1 MGMKNQ
7 NEAAVLRWQFK
18 KDNKLNYAMSLVGK
32 LLGTVMTISMSL
44 ILTYTVESLEYQS
57 TSKFLMALLM
67 VAVCLA
73 ANLSNGFVRKK
84 YQNAYLRRA
93 LTQFKNH
100 VFSKVLKQPFSTYA
114 SGDTAKFI
122 SAFSNDLNSI
132 EQHYL
137 IGELSLFV
145 RIVDYAV
152 TAIVM
157 LYLHLELGIIT
168 IIASLIAIII
178 SFRFGGKVVQSETAA
193 AEKASDFVAQ
203 TKDLLSGFTV
213 IKSFRAESEIMEVFS
228 KKNVDLESAKQNRR
242 SANDTVSIVSN
253 IAATLV
259 TVVFLG
265 TGFVFAFN
273 GYISVGKIIG
283 FFEMSGNM
291 IAPIHYI
298 GSLITNRRAANALIE
313 RIGNDLEG
321 AKEDYS
327 DKVRLD
333 SAPDR
338 IKLTGLSFSYVD
350 GTNVLNSISHTFHA
364 GKSYALVGASGS
376 GKSTLLK
383 VLMGFAPGYAGQVH
397 YGDTELKRID
407 ADQLLDY
414 ISIIQQDVFCFNST
428 IAENISMFRQF
439 LQEEMDT
446 AIQNAGLAALCRQKG
461 KDYLCGEGGCN
472 LSGGERQR
480 ISIARCFLR
489 KSPIVLVDE
498 PEAALDNE
506 TANAVLQT
514 ILGMERTM
522 RIVVTHRLDAPIMRQ
537 YDEILVLHNGQIEE
551 SGSFDELIEQ
561 KGYFYSLYRI
571 SQ

>member
-1 MGMKNQ
+1 MKKQ
-7 NEAAVLRWQFK
+7 DETSILRQQFK

-44 ILTYTVESLEYQS
+44 ILTYTVESLEYKS
-57 TSKFLMALLM
+57 TSKFLLALLM
-67 VAVCLA
+67 VAICLT
-73 ANLSNGFVRKK
+73 ANLTNGLVRKK
-84 YQNAYLRRA
+84 YQNTYLRKA
-93 LTQFKNH
+93 LTQFKNY
-100 VFSKVLKQPFSTYA
+100 VFSRVLKQPYSTYA

-145 RIVDYAV
+145 RIVDYVV
-152 TAIVM
+152 TAVVM

-168 IIASLIAIII
+168 IVASLIAIIV
-178 SFRFGGKVVQSETAA
+178 SFRFGGKVVQTETVA

-213 IKSFRAESEIMEVFS
+213 IKSFRAENEIMEVFS
-228 KKNVDLESAKQNRR
+228 RKNVDLESAKQHRR
-242 SANDTVSIVSN
+242 SADDTVSIVSN

-273 GYISVGKIIG
+273 GYISVGKLIG
-283 FFEMSGNM
+283 FFEMSGNL

-298 GSLITNRRAANALIE
+298 GSLIANRRAANALIE
-313 RIGNDLEG
+313 RIGNDLDS
-321 AKEDYS
+321 AKEDKT
-327 DKVRLD
+327 DKVSLESVPD
-333 SAPDR
+333 S
-338 IKLTGLSFSYVD
+338 ISLSNLSFSYVN
-350 GTNVLNSISHTFHA
+350 GVNVLDSINHTFHA

-383 VLMGFAPGYAGQVH
+383 VLMGFAAGYTGKVY
-397 YGDTELKRID
+397 YGNTELKSID
-407 ADQLLDY
+407 ADKLLDY

-428 IAENISMFRQF
+428 IEENISMFRQF
-439 LQEEMDT
+439 PQEEMDI
-446 AIQNAGLAALCRQKG
+446 AIQSAGLAVLCEHKG
-461 KDYLCGEGGCN
+461 TDYLCGEGGCN

-489 KSPIVLVDE
+489 KSPIIMVDE
-498 PEAALDNE
+498 AEAALDNE

-514 ILGMERTM
+514 ILNTDQTM
-522 RIVVTHRLDAPIMRQ
+522 RVVVTHRLDAPIMRQ

-551 SGSFDELIEQ
+551 CGTFDELIEQ

>member
-1 MGMKNQ
+1 MKKQ
-7 NEAAVLRWQFK
+7 NEATILRQQFK

-44 ILTYTVESLEYQS
+44 ILTYTVESLEYKS

-67 VAVCLA
+67 VAICLA
-73 ANLSNGFVRKK
+73 ANLANGLVRKK
-84 YQNAYLRRA
+84 YQNTYLRKA
-93 LTQFKNH
+93 LTQFKNY

-145 RIVDYAV
+145 RIVDYVV
-152 TAIVM
+152 TAVVM

-178 SFRFGGKVVQSETAA
+178 SFRFGGKVVQSETVA

-213 IKSFRAESEIMEVFS
+213 IKSFRAENEIMEVFS
-228 KKNVDLESAKQNRR
+228 RKNVDLESAKQHRR

-265 TGFVFAFN
+265 TGFVFAFS

-298 GSLITNRRAANALIE
+298 GSLIANRRAANALIE
-313 RIGNDLEG
+313 RIGNDLDASKEG
-321 AKEDYS
+321 ET
-327 DKVRLD
+327 DKVSLESVPD
-333 SAPDR
+333 SINISD
-338 IKLTGLSFSYVD
+338 LSFSYAN
-350 GTNVLNSISHTFHA
+350 GANVLDSINHTFHA

-383 VLMGFAPGYAGQVH
+383 VLMGFATGYNGKVY
-397 YGDTELKRID
+397 YGDTELKSID
-407 ADQLLDY
+407 AEKLLDY

-428 IAENISMFRQF
+428 IEENISMFRQF
-439 LQEEMDT
+439 PQDEMDT
-446 AIQNAGLAALCRQKG
+446 AIQNAGLEALCEHKG
-461 KDYLCGEGGCN
+461 RDYLCGEGGCN

-480 ISIARCFLR
+480 ISIARCFIR
-489 KSPIVLVDE
+489 KSPIILVDE
-498 PEAALDNE
+498 AEAALDNE

-514 ILGMERTM
+514 ILDMKQTM

-551 SGSFDELIEQ
+551 CGTFDELIEQ

>member
-1 MGMKNQ
+1 MKKR
-7 NEAAVLRWQFK
+7 NEATILRQQFK

-32 LLGTVMTISMSL
+32 LLGTVMTISMGL
-44 ILTYTVESLEYQS
+44 ILTYTVESLEYKS
-57 TSKFLMALLM
+57 TSKFLMALVM
-67 VAVCLA
+67 VAICLT
-73 ANLSNGFVRKK
+73 ANLSNGLVRKK
-84 YQNAYLRRA
+84 YQNTYLRKA
-93 LTQFKNH
+93 LTQFKNY

-145 RIVDYAV
+145 RIVDYVV
-152 TAIVM
+152 TAGVM

-168 IIASLIAIII
+168 IIASLIAIFI
-178 SFRFGGKVVQSETAA
+178 SFRFGGKVVQSETVA

-213 IKSFRAESEIMEVFS
+213 IKSFRAENEIMEVFS
-228 KKNVDLESAKQNRR
+228 RKNVDLESAKQHRR

-265 TGFVFAFN
+265 TGFVFAFS

-298 GSLITNRRAANALIE
+298 GSLIANRRAANALIE
-313 RIGNDLEG
+313 RIGNDLDG
-321 AKEDYS
+321 TKEDET
-327 DKVRLD
+327 DKVSLESVPD
-333 SAPDR
+333 SINISD
-338 IKLTGLSFSYVD
+338 LSFSYANGV
-350 GTNVLNSISHTFHA
+350 NVLDSVNHTFHA

-383 VLMGFAPGYAGQVH
+383 VLMGFATGYTGKVY
-397 YGDTELKRID
+397 YGDTELKSID
-407 ADQLLDY
+407 AEKLLDY

-428 IAENISMFRQF
+428 IEENISMFRQF
-439 LQEEMDT
+439 PQEEMDT
-446 AIQNAGLAALCRQKG
+446 AIQNAGLAVLCEHKG
-461 KDYLCGEGGCN
+461 RDYLCGEGGCN

-489 KSPIVLVDE
+489 KSPIILVDE
-498 PEAALDNE
+498 AEAALDNE

-514 ILGMERTM
+514 ILDMEQTM

-551 SGSFDELIEQ
+551 CGTFDELIEQ

>member
-1 MGMKNQ
+1 MKKQ
-7 NEAAVLRWQFK
+7 DETSILRQQFK

-44 ILTYTVESLEYQS
+44 ILTYTVESLEYKS
-57 TSKFLMALLM
+57 TSKFLLALLM
-67 VAVCLA
+67 VAICLT
-73 ANLSNGFVRKK
+73 ANLTNGLVRKK
-84 YQNAYLRRA
+84 YQNTYLRKA
-93 LTQFKNH
+93 LTQFKNY
-100 VFSKVLKQPFSTYA
+100 VFSRVLKQPYSTYA

-145 RIVDYAV
+145 RIVDYVV
-152 TAIVM
+152 TAVVM

-168 IIASLIAIII
+168 IVASLIAIIV
-178 SFRFGGKVVQSETAA
+178 SFRFGGKVVQTETVA

-213 IKSFRAESEIMEVFS
+213 IKSFRAENEIMEVFS
-228 KKNVDLESAKQNRR
+228 RKNVDLESAKQHRR
-242 SANDTVSIVSN
+242 SADDTVSIVSN

-273 GYISVGKIIG
+273 GYISVGKLIG
-283 FFEMSGNM
+283 FFEMSGNL

-298 GSLITNRRAANALIE
+298 GSLIANRRAANALIE
-313 RIGNDLEG
+313 RIGNDLDS
-321 AKEDYS
+321 AKEDKT
-327 DKVRLD
+327 DKVSLESVPD
-333 SAPDR
+333 S
-338 IKLTGLSFSYVD
+338 ISLSNLSFSYVN
-350 GTNVLNSISHTFHA
+350 GVNVLDSINHTFHA

-383 VLMGFAPGYAGQVH
+383 VLMGFAAGYTGKVY
-397 YGDTELKRID
+397 YGNTELKSID
-407 ADQLLDY
+407 ADKLLDY

-428 IAENISMFRQF
+428 IEENISMFRQF
-439 LQEEMDT
+439 PQEEMDI
-446 AIQNAGLAALCRQKG
+446 AIQSAGLAVLCEHKG
-461 KDYLCGEGGCN
+461 TDYLCGEGGYN

-489 KSPIVLVDE
+489 KSPIIMVDE
-498 PEAALDNE
+498 AEAALDNE

-514 ILGMERTM
+514 ILNTDQTM
-522 RIVVTHRLDAPIMRQ
+522 RVVVTHRLDAPIMRQ

-551 SGSFDELIEQ
+551 CGTFDELIEQ

>member
-1 MGMKNQ
+1 MKKQ
-7 NEAAVLRWQFK
+7 NEASVLREQFK
-18 KDNKLNYAMSLVGK
+18 KDNQLNYAMSLVGK

-44 ILTYTVESLEYQS
+44 IFTYTVESLEYKS
-57 TSKFLMALLM
+57 TDKFLMALLM
-67 VAVCLA
+67 AGVCTG
-73 ANLSNGFVRKK
+73 ANLSNGLVRRKF
-84 YQNAYLRRA
+84 QNTYLRRA
-93 LTQFKNH
+93 LTQFKNY
-100 VFSKVLKQPFSTYA
+100 VFSRVLKQPFSTYA

-152 TAIVM
+152 TGVVM
-157 LYLHLELGIIT
+157 LYLHFELGLIT
-168 IIASLIAIII
+168 ITASLIAILI
-178 SFRFGGKVVQSETAA
+178 SFRFGGKVVRSETAA

-203 TKDLLSGFTV
+203 TKDLLSGFPV
-213 IKSFRAESEIMEVFS
+213 IKSFRAEKEIMAVFS
-228 KKNVDLESAKQNRR
+228 RKNVDLESAKQSRR

-253 IAATLV
+253 LAATLV
-259 TVVFLG
+259 TVVFLVAG
-265 TGFVFAFN
+265 FAFAFM
-273 GYISVGKIIG
+273 GYISVGKVIG

-291 IAPIHYI
+291 VAPIHHI
-298 GSLITNRRAANALIE
+298 GSLIANRRAANALIE
-313 RIGNDLEG
+313 RIGNDLDG
-321 AKEDYS
+321 AKVDVS
-327 DKVRLD
+327 DKVCLD
-333 SAPDR
+333 STPDSITLR
-338 IKLTGLSFSYVD
+338 DLSFSY
-350 GTNVLNSISHTFHA
+350 GSGRYVLDSINHTFHA
-364 GKSYALVGASGS
+364 RKSYALVGASGS

-383 VLMGFAPGYAGQVH
+383 VLMGFAPGYTGQVC
-397 YGDTELKRID
+397 YSDAELKTID
-407 ADQLLDY
+407 ADQLLDH

-428 IAENISMFRQF
+428 IEENISMFRQF
-439 LQEEMDT
+439 PREEMDA
-446 AIQNAGLAALCRQKG
+446 AIKNAGLAALCGQKG

-489 KSPIVLVDE
+489 KSPIILVDE
-498 PEAALDNE
+498 AEAALDNE

-514 ILGMERTM
+514 ILNMKQTM

-537 YDEILVLHNGQIEE
+537 YNEILVLHNGKIEE
-551 SGSFDELIEQ
+551 SGTFDELLEQ

>member
-1 MGMKNQ
+1 MKKQ
-7 NEAAVLRWQFK
+7 DEASILRGQFK

-44 ILTYTVESLEYQS
+44 ILTYTVESLEYKS
-57 TSKFLMALLM
+57 TSKFLLALLM
-67 VAVCLA
+67 VAICLT
-73 ANLSNGFVRKK
+73 ANLTNGLVRKK
-84 YQNAYLRRA
+84 YQNTYLRKA
-93 LTQFKNH
+93 LTQFKNY
-100 VFSKVLKQPFSTYA
+100 VFSKVLKQPYSTYA

-145 RIVDYAV
+145 RIVDYVV

-168 IIASLIAIII
+168 IIASLIAIFI
-178 SFRFGGKVVQSETAA
+178 SFRFGGKVVQTETVA

-213 IKSFRAESEIMEVFS
+213 IKSFRAENEIMEVFS
-228 KKNVDLESAKQNRR
+228 RKNVDLESAKQHRR

-265 TGFVFAFN
+265 TGFIFAFS

-283 FFEMSGNM
+283 FFEMSGNL

-298 GSLITNRRAANALIE
+298 GSLIANRRAANALIE
-313 RIGNDLEG
+313 RIGNDLDG
-321 AKEDYS
+321 AKEDKTE
-327 DKVRLD
+327 KVSLESVPD
-333 SAPDR
+333 S
-338 IKLTGLSFSYVD
+338 ISLSNLSFSYVN
-350 GTNVLNSISHTFHA
+350 GVNVLDSINHTFHA

-383 VLMGFAPGYAGQVH
+383 VLMGFAAGYTGEVY
-397 YGDTELKRID
+397 YGDTELKSID
-407 ADQLLDY
+407 ADKLLDY

-428 IAENISMFRQF
+428 IEENISMFRQF
-439 LQEEMDT
+439 PQEEMDT
-446 AIQNAGLAALCRQKG
+446 AIQNAGLAALCELKG

-472 LSGGERQR
+472 LSGGKRQR

-489 KSPIVLVDE
+489 KSPIILVDE
-498 PEAALDNE
+498 AEAALDNE

-514 ILGMERTM
+514 ILNMDQTM
-522 RIVVTHRLDAPIMRQ
+522 RVVVTHRLDAPIMRQ

-551 SGSFDELIEQ
+551 CGTFDELIEQ

>member
-1 MGMKNQ
+1 MKKQ
-7 NEAAVLRWQFK
+7 DETSILRQQFK

-44 ILTYTVESLEYQS
+44 ILTYTVESLEYKS
-57 TSKFLMALLM
+57 TSKFLLALLM
-67 VAVCLA
+67 VAICLT
-73 ANLSNGFVRKK
+73 ANLTNGLVRKK
-84 YQNAYLRRA
+84 YQNTYLRKA
-93 LTQFKNH
+93 LTQFKNY
-100 VFSKVLKQPFSTYA
+100 VFSRVLKQPYSTYA

-145 RIVDYAV
+145 RIVDYVV
-152 TAIVM
+152 TAVVM

-168 IIASLIAIII
+168 IVASLIAIIV
-178 SFRFGGKVVQSETAA
+178 SFRFGGKVVQTETVA

-213 IKSFRAESEIMEVFS
+213 IKSFRVENEIMEVFS
-228 KKNVDLESAKQNRR
+228 RKNVDLESAKQHRR
-242 SANDTVSIVSN
+242 SADDTVSIVSN

-273 GYISVGKIIG
+273 GYISVGKLIG
-283 FFEMSGNM
+283 FFEMSGNL

-298 GSLITNRRAANALIE
+298 GSLIANRRAANALIE
-313 RIGNDLEG
+313 RIGNDLDS
-321 AKEDYS
+321 AKEDKT
-327 DKVRLD
+327 DKVSLESVPD
-333 SAPDR
+333 S
-338 IKLTGLSFSYVD
+338 ISLSNLSFSYVN
-350 GTNVLNSISHTFHA
+350 GVNVLDSINHTFHA

-383 VLMGFAPGYAGQVH
+383 VLMGFAAGYTGKVY
-397 YGDTELKRID
+397 YGNTELKSID
-407 ADQLLDY
+407 ADKLLDY

-428 IAENISMFRQF
+428 IEENISMFRQF
-439 LQEEMDT
+439 PQEEMDI
-446 AIQNAGLAALCRQKG
+446 AIQSAGLAVLCEHKG
-461 KDYLCGEGGCN
+461 TDYLCGEGGCN

-489 KSPIVLVDE
+489 KSPIILVDE
-498 PEAALDNE
+498 AEAALDNE

-514 ILGMERTM
+514 ILNMDQTM
-522 RIVVTHRLDAPIMRQ
+522 RVVVTHRLDAPIMRQ

-551 SGSFDELIEQ
+551 CGTFDELIEQ

>member
-1 MGMKNQ
+1 MKKQ
-7 NEAAVLRWQFK
+7 DETSILRQQFK

-32 LLGTVMTISMSL
+32 LLGTVITISMSL
-44 ILTYTVESLEYQS
+44 ILTYTVESLEYKS
-57 TSKFLMALLM
+57 TSKFLLALLM
-67 VAVCLA
+67 VAICLT
-73 ANLSNGFVRKK
+73 ANLTNGLVRKK
-84 YQNAYLRRA
+84 YQNTYLRKA
-93 LTQFKNH
+93 LTQFKNY
-100 VFSKVLKQPFSTYA
+100 VFSRVLKQPYSTYA

-145 RIVDYAV
+145 RIVDYVV
-152 TAIVM
+152 TAVVM

-168 IIASLIAIII
+168 IVASLIAIIV
-178 SFRFGGKVVQSETAA
+178 SFRFGGKVVQTETVA

-213 IKSFRAESEIMEVFS
+213 IKSFRAENEIMEVFS
-228 KKNVDLESAKQNRR
+228 RKNVDLESAKQHRR
-242 SANDTVSIVSN
+242 SADDTVSIVSN

-273 GYISVGKIIG
+273 GYISVGKLIG
-283 FFEMSGNM
+283 FFEMSGNL

-298 GSLITNRRAANALIE
+298 GSLIANRRAANALIE
-313 RIGNDLEG
+313 RIGNDLDS
-321 AKEDYS
+321 AKEDKT
-327 DKVRLD
+327 DKVSLESVPD
-333 SAPDR
+333 S
-338 IKLTGLSFSYVD
+338 ISLSNLSFSYVN
-350 GTNVLNSISHTFHA
+350 GVNVLDSINHTFHA

-383 VLMGFAPGYAGQVH
+383 VLMGFAAGYTGKVY
-397 YGDTELKRID
+397 YGNTELKSIE
-407 ADQLLDY
+407 ADKLLDY

-428 IAENISMFRQF
+428 IEENISMFRQF
-439 LQEEMDT
+439 PQEEMDI
-446 AIQNAGLAALCRQKG
+446 AIQSAGLAVLCEHKG
-461 KDYLCGEGGCN
+461 TDYLCGEGGCN

-489 KSPIVLVDE
+489 KSPIILVDE
-498 PEAALDNE
+498 AEAALDNE

-514 ILGMERTM
+514 ILNMDQTM
-522 RIVVTHRLDAPIMRQ
+522 RVVVTHRLDAPIMRQ

-551 SGSFDELIEQ
+551 CGTFDELIEQ

>member
-1 MGMKNQ
+1 MRQ
-7 NEAAVLRWQFK
+7 RNEASILRQQFK
-18 KDNKLNYAMSLVGK
+18 KDNQVNYAMSLVGK

-44 ILTYTVESLEYQS
+44 ILTFTVESLEYKS

-67 VAVCLA
+67 VAICLA
-73 ANLSNGFVRKK
+73 ANLSNGLVRKK
-84 YQNAYLRRA
+84 YQNTYLRKA
-93 LTQFKNH
+93 LTQFKNY

-114 SGDTAKFI
+114 SGDTARFI

-145 RIVDYAV
+145 RIVDYGI

-168 IIASLIAIII
+168 ILASLIAIIV
-178 SFRFGGKVVQSETAA
+178 SFRFGGKVVQRETVV

-213 IKSFRAESEIMEVFS
+213 IKSFRAENEIMEVFS
-228 KKNVDLESAKQNRR
+228 RKNVDLESAKQYRR
-242 SANDTVSIVSN
+242 SADDTVSIVSN

-265 TGFVFAFN
+265 TGFTFAFN

-298 GSLITNRRAANALIE
+298 GSLIANRRAANALID
-313 RIGNDLEG
+313 RIGNDLEN
-321 AKEDYS
+321 AKEEKS
-327 DKVRLD
+327 DKINMD
-333 SAPDR
+333 AAPNSIILHD
-338 IKLTGLSFSYVD
+338 LSFCY
-350 GTNVLNSISHTFHA
+350 GKGPAVLNSINHTFYA

-383 VLMGFAPGYAGQVH
+383 VLMGFAPGYAGEVC
-397 YGDTELKRID
+397 YGDCELKSIH
-407 ADQLLDY
+407 ADNLLDY
-414 ISIIQQDVFCFNST
+414 ISVIQQDVFCFNNT
-428 IAENISMFRQF
+428 IEENISMFRQF
-439 LQEEMDT
+439 PQAEMDI
-446 AIQNAGLAALCRQKG
+446 AIQNAGLSALCAQKG
-461 KDYLCGEGGCN
+461 RDYLCGEGGCN

-489 KSPIVLVDE
+489 KSPIILVDE
-498 PEAALDNE
+498 AEAALDSE
-506 TANAVLQT
+506 TANAVAQT
-514 ILGMERTM
+514 ILDMKQAM
-522 RIVVTHRLDAPIMRQ
+522 RIVVTHRLDAPIMCQ
-537 YDEILVLHNGQIEE
+537 YDEILVLHNGRIEE
-551 SGSFDELIEQ
+551 CGTFDELLEQ

>member
-1 MGMKNQ
+1 M
-7 NEAAVLRWQFK
+7 
-18 KDNKLNYAMSLVGK
+18 
-32 LLGTVMTISMSL
+32 
-44 ILTYTVESLEYQS
+44 
-57 TSKFLMALLM
+57 
-67 VAVCLA
+67 
-73 ANLSNGFVRKK
+73 
-84 YQNAYLRRA
+84 
-93 LTQFKNH
+93 
-100 VFSKVLKQPFSTYA
+100 LKQPFSAYA

-145 RIVDYAV
+145 RIVDYIV
-152 TAIVM
+152 TAVVM
-157 LYLHLELGIIT
+157 LCLHLELGIIT
-168 IIASLIAIII
+168 IIASLIAIFI
-178 SFRFGGKVVQSETAA
+178 SFRFGGKVVQTETVA

-213 IKSFRAESEIMEVFS
+213 IKSFRAENEIMEVFS
-228 KKNVDLESAKQNRR
+228 RKNVDLESAKQHRR

-265 TGFVFAFN
+265 TGFVFAFS

-283 FFEMSGNM
+283 FFEMSGNI

-298 GSLITNRRAANALIE
+298 GSLIANRRAANALIE
-313 RIGNDLEG
+313 RIGNDLDN
-321 AKEDYS
+321 AKEDKT
-327 DKVRLD
+327 DKVCLESVPD
-333 SAPDR
+333 S
-338 IKLTGLSFSYVD
+338 ISLSNLSFSYVN
-350 GTNVLNSISHTFHA
+350 GVNVLDSINHTFLA

-383 VLMGFAPGYAGQVH
+383 VLMGFATEYSGKVY
-397 YGDTELKRID
+397 YGDTELKSID
-407 ADQLLDY
+407 TDKLLDY

-428 IAENISMFRQF
+428 IEENISMFCQF
-439 LQEEMDT
+439 PQAEMDA
-446 AIQNAGLAALCRQKG
+446 AIQSAGLAVLCEQKAR
-461 KDYLCGEGGCN
+461 DYLCGEGGCN

-489 KSPIVLVDE
+489 KSPIIFVDE
-498 PEAALDNE
+498 AEAALDNE

-514 ILGMERTM
+514 ILNLEQTM

-537 YDEILVLHNGQIEE
+537 YDEILVLHNGRIEE
-551 SGSFDELIEQ
+551 SGTFDELIEQ

>member
-1 MGMKNQ
+1 MKKQ
-7 NEAAVLRWQFK
+7 NEATILRQQFK

-44 ILTYTVESLEYQS
+44 ILTYTVESLEYKS
-57 TSKFLMALLM
+57 TSKFLMALVM
-67 VAVCLA
+67 VAVCLT
-73 ANLSNGFVRKK
+73 ANLSNGLVRKK
-84 YQNAYLRRA
+84 YQNTYLRKA
-93 LTQFKNH
+93 LTQFKNY

-122 SAFSNDLNSI
+122 SAFSNDMNSI

-145 RIVDYAV
+145 RIVDYVV
-152 TAIVM
+152 TAGVM

-168 IIASLIAIII
+168 IIASLIAIFI
-178 SFRFGGKVVQSETAA
+178 SFRFGGKVVQSETVA

-213 IKSFRAESEIMEVFS
+213 IKSFRAENEIMEVFNR
-228 KKNVDLESAKQNRR
+228 KNVDLESAKQHRR

-265 TGFVFAFN
+265 TGFVFAFS

-298 GSLITNRRAANALIE
+298 GSLIANRRAANALIE
-313 RIGNDLEG
+313 RIGNDLDVS
-321 AKEDYS
+321 KEDET
-327 DKVRLD
+327 DKVSLESVPD
-333 SAPDR
+333 SINISD
-338 IKLTGLSFSYVD
+338 LSFSYANGV
-350 GTNVLNSISHTFHA
+350 NVLDSINHTFHT

-383 VLMGFAPGYAGQVH
+383 VLMGFATGYTGKVY
-397 YGDTELKRID
+397 YGDTELKSTD
-407 ADQLLDY
+407 AERLLDY

-428 IAENISMFRQF
+428 IEENISMFRQF
-439 LQEEMDT
+439 PQEDMNT
-446 AIQNAGLAALCRQKG
+446 AIQNAGLAVLCEQKG
-461 KDYLCGEGGCN
+461 RDYLCGEGGCN

-498 PEAALDNE
+498 AEAALDNE

-514 ILGMERTM
+514 ILDMEQTM
-522 RIVVTHRLDAPIMRQ
+522 RIVVTHRLDAPIMRK
-537 YDEILVLHNGQIEE
+537 YDEILVLHNGKIEE
-551 SGSFDELIEQ
+551 CGTFDELIEQ

>member
-1 MGMKNQ
+1 MKKQ
-7 NEAAVLRWQFK
+7 DETSILRQQFK

-44 ILTYTVESLEYQS
+44 ILTYTVESLEYKS
-57 TSKFLMALLM
+57 TSKFLLALLM
-67 VAVCLA
+67 VAICLT
-73 ANLSNGFVRKK
+73 ANLTNGLVRKK
-84 YQNAYLRRA
+84 YQNTYLRKA
-93 LTQFKNH
+93 LTQFKNY
-100 VFSKVLKQPFSTYA
+100 VFSRVLKQPYSTYA

-145 RIVDYAV
+145 RIVDYVV
-152 TAIVM
+152 TAVVM

-168 IIASLIAIII
+168 IVASLIAIIV
-178 SFRFGGKVVQSETAA
+178 SFRFGGKVVQTETVA

-213 IKSFRAESEIMEVFS
+213 IKSFRAENEIMEVFS
-228 KKNVDLESAKQNRR
+228 RKNVDLESAKQHRR
-242 SANDTVSIVSN
+242 SADDTVSIVSN

-273 GYISVGKIIG
+273 GYISVGKLIG
-283 FFEMSGNM
+283 FFEMSGNL

-298 GSLITNRRAANALIE
+298 GSLIANRRAANALIE
-313 RIGNDLEG
+313 RIGNDLDS
-321 AKEDYS
+321 AKEDKT
-327 DKVRLD
+327 DKVSLKSVPD
-333 SAPDR
+333 S
-338 IKLTGLSFSYVD
+338 ISLSNLSFSYVN
-350 GTNVLNSISHTFHA
+350 GVNVLDSINHTFHA

-383 VLMGFAPGYAGQVH
+383 VLMGFAAGYTGKVY
-397 YGDTELKRID
+397 YGNTELKSID
-407 ADQLLDY
+407 ADKLLDY

-428 IAENISMFRQF
+428 IEENISMFRQF
-439 LQEEMDT
+439 PQEEMDI
-446 AIQNAGLAALCRQKG
+446 AIQSAGLAVLCEHKG
-461 KDYLCGEGGCN
+461 TDYLCGEGGCN

-489 KSPIVLVDE
+489 KSPIILVDE
-498 PEAALDNE
+498 AEAALDNE

-514 ILGMERTM
+514 ILNMDQTM
-522 RIVVTHRLDAPIMRQ
+522 RVVVTHRLDAPIMRQ

-551 SGSFDELIEQ
+551 CGTFDELIEQ

>member
-1 MGMKNQ
+1 MKKQ
-7 NEAAVLRWQFK
+7 NEASILRQQFK

-44 ILTYTVESLEYQS
+44 ILTYTVESLEYKS

-67 VAVCLA
+67 VAICLT
-73 ANLSNGFVRKK
+73 ANLSNGLVRKK
-84 YQNAYLRRA
+84 YQNTYLRKA
-93 LTQFKNH
+93 LTQFKNY

-145 RIVDYAV
+145 RIVDYVV
-152 TAIVM
+152 TAVVM

-178 SFRFGGKVVQSETAA
+178 SFRFGGKVVQSETVA

-213 IKSFRAESEIMEVFS
+213 IKSFRAENEIMEVFS
-228 KKNVDLESAKQNRR
+228 RKNVDLESAKQHRR

-265 TGFVFAFN
+265 AGFVFAFS

-283 FFEMSGNM
+283 FFEMSGNI

-298 GSLITNRRAANALIE
+298 GSLIANRQAANALIE
-313 RIGNDLEG
+313 RIGNDLDG
-321 AKEDYS
+321 AKEDKT
-327 DKVRLD
+327 DKVSLQ
-333 SAPDR
+333 SVPDN
-338 IKLTGLSFSYVD
+338 INLAGLSFSYVN
-350 GTNVLNSISHTFHA
+350 GVKVLDSVNHTFHA

-383 VLMGFAPGYAGQVH
+383 VLMGFATGYAGKVY
-397 YGDTELKRID
+397 YGDTELKSID
-407 ADQLLDY
+407 VDKLLDY

-428 IAENISMFRQF
+428 IEENISMFRQF
-439 LQEEMDT
+439 PQKDMDT
-446 AIQNAGLAALCRQKG
+446 AIQNAGLAALCEQKG
-461 KDYLCGEGGCN
+461 RDYLCGEGGCN

-489 KSPIVLVDE
+489 KSPIILVDE
-498 PEAALDNE
+498 AEAALDNE

-514 ILGMERTM
+514 ILDMDQTM
-522 RIVVTHRLDAPIMRQ
+522 RIVVTHRLDAPIMRK

-551 SGSFDELIEQ
+551 YGTFDELIEQ

>member
-1 MGMKNQ
+1 MKKQ
-7 NEAAVLRWQFK
+7 NEAFILRRQFK

-44 ILTYTVESLEYQS
+44 ILTYTVESLEYKS
-57 TSKFLMALLM
+57 TSKFFMALLM
-67 VAVCLA
+67 VAICLA
-73 ANLSNGFVRKK
+73 ANLSNGLVRKK
-84 YQNAYLRRA
+84 YQNTYLRKA
-93 LTQFKNH
+93 LTQFKNY

-132 EQHYL
+132 EQNYL

-145 RIVDYAV
+145 RIVDYLITAV
-152 TAIVM
+152 VM
-157 LYLHLELGIIT
+157 LYLHFELGLVTIT
-168 IIASLIAIII
+168 ASLIAILI
-178 SFRFGGKVVQSETAA
+178 SFRFGGKVVQSETVA

-228 KKNVDLESAKQNRR
+228 RKNVDLESAKQHRR

-253 IAATLV
+253 MAATLV

-298 GSLITNRRAANALIE
+298 GSLIANHRAANALIE
-313 RIGNDLEG
+313 RIGNDLDG
-321 AKEDYS
+321 AKEDKT
-327 DKVRLD
+327 DKVSLTSVPD
-333 SAPDR
+333 SINLSD
-338 IKLTGLSFSYVD
+338 LSFSYVNGVKVFD
-350 GTNVLNSISHTFHA
+350 SINHTFCA

-383 VLMGFAPGYAGQVH
+383 VLMGFAPGYTGKVC
-397 YGDTELKRID
+397 YGNTELKSID
-407 ADQLLDY
+407 ADKLLDY
-414 ISIIQQDVFCFNST
+414 ISVIQQDVFCFNST
-428 IAENISMFRQF
+428 IEENISMFRQF
-439 LQEEMDT
+439 PQEEMDR
-446 AIQNAGLAALCRQKG
+446 AIQNAGLSALCRQKG
-461 KDYLCGEGGCN
+461 RDYLCGEGGCN

-489 KSPIVLVDE
+489 KSPIIFVDE
-498 PEAALDNE
+498 AEAALDNE

-514 ILGMERTM
+514 ILDMEQTM

-551 SGSFDELIEQ
+551 SGTFDKLIEQ

>member
-1 MGMKNQ
+1 MKKQ
-7 NEAAVLRWQFK
+7 DETSILRQQFK

-44 ILTYTVESLEYQS
+44 ILTYTVESLEYKS
-57 TSKFLMALLM
+57 TSKFLLALLM
-67 VAVCLA
+67 VAICLT
-73 ANLSNGFVRKK
+73 ANLTNGLVRKK
-84 YQNAYLRRA
+84 YQNTYLRKA
-93 LTQFKNH
+93 LTQFKNY
-100 VFSKVLKQPFSTYA
+100 VFSRVLKQPYSTYA

-145 RIVDYAV
+145 RIVDYVV
-152 TAIVM
+152 TAVVM

-168 IIASLIAIII
+168 IVASLIAIIV
-178 SFRFGGKVVQSETAA
+178 SFRFGGKVVQTETVA

-213 IKSFRAESEIMEVFS
+213 IKSFRAENEIMEVFS
-228 KKNVDLESAKQNRR
+228 RKNVDLESAKQHRR
-242 SANDTVSIVSN
+242 SADDTVSIVSN

-273 GYISVGKIIG
+273 GYISVGKLIG
-283 FFEMSGNM
+283 FFEMSGNL

-298 GSLITNRRAANALIE
+298 GSLIANRRAANALIE
-313 RIGNDLEG
+313 RIGNDLDS
-321 AKEDYS
+321 AKEDKT
-327 DKVRLD
+327 DKVSLESVPD
-333 SAPDR
+333 S
-338 IKLTGLSFSYVD
+338 ISLSNLSFSYVN
-350 GTNVLNSISHTFHA
+350 GVNVLDSINHTFHA

-383 VLMGFAPGYAGQVH
+383 VLMGFAAGYTGKVY
-397 YGDTELKRID
+397 YGNTELKSID
-407 ADQLLDY
+407 ADKLLDY

-428 IAENISMFRQF
+428 IEENISMFRQF
-439 LQEEMDT
+439 PQEEMDI
-446 AIQNAGLAALCRQKG
+446 AIQSAGLAVLCEHKG
-461 KDYLCGEGGCN
+461 TDYLCGEGGCN

-489 KSPIVLVDE
+489 KSPIILVDE
-498 PEAALDNE
+498 AEAALDNE

-514 ILGMERTM
+514 ILNMDQTM
-522 RIVVTHRLDAPIMRQ
+522 RVVVTHRLDAPIMRQ

-551 SGSFDELIEQ
+551 CGTFDELIEQ

>member
-1 MGMKNQ
+1 MKKQ
-7 NEAAVLRWQFK
+7 NEATILRQQFK

-44 ILTYTVESLEYQS
+44 ILTYTVESLEYKS
-57 TSKFLMALLM
+57 TSKFLMALVM
-67 VAVCLA
+67 VAVCLT
-73 ANLSNGFVRKK
+73 ANLSNGLVRKK
-84 YQNAYLRRA
+84 YQNTYLRKA
-93 LTQFKNH
+93 LTQFKNY

-122 SAFSNDLNSI
+122 SAFSNDMNSI

-145 RIVDYAV
+145 RIVDYVV
-152 TAIVM
+152 TAGVM

-168 IIASLIAIII
+168 IIASLIAIFI
-178 SFRFGGKVVQSETAA
+178 SFRFGGKVVQSETVA

-213 IKSFRAESEIMEVFS
+213 IKSFRAENEIMEVFS
-228 KKNVDLESAKQNRR
+228 RKNVDLESAKQHRR

-265 TGFVFAFN
+265 TGFVFAFS

-283 FFEMSGNM
+283 FFEMSGNI

-298 GSLITNRRAANALIE
+298 GSLIPNRQAANALIE
-313 RIGNDLEG
+313 RIGNDLDG
-321 AKEDYS
+321 AKEDKS
-327 DKVRLD
+327 GEVSLE
-333 SAPDR
+333 SVPDN
-338 IKLTGLSFSYVD
+338 ITLSNLSFSYVN
-350 GTNVLNSISHTFHA
+350 GVNVLDSINHTFHA

-383 VLMGFAPGYAGQVH
+383 VLMGFATGYTGKIY
-397 YGDTELKRID
+397 YGDTELKSTD
-407 ADQLLDY
+407 AERLLDY

-428 IAENISMFRQF
+428 IEENISMFRQF
-439 LQEEMDT
+439 PQEDMNT
-446 AIQNAGLAALCRQKG
+446 AIQNAGLAVLCEQKG
-461 KDYLCGEGGCN
+461 RDYLCGEGGCN

-498 PEAALDNE
+498 AEAALDNE

-514 ILGMERTM
+514 ILDMEQTM
-522 RIVVTHRLDAPIMRQ
+522 RIVVTHRLDAPIMRK
-537 YDEILVLHNGQIEE
+537 YDEILVLHNGKIEE
-551 SGSFDELIEQ
+551 CGTFDELIEQ

>member
-1 MGMKNQ
+1 MKKQ
-7 NEAAVLRWQFK
+7 NEAFILRRQFK
-18 KDNKLNYAMSLVGK
+18 KDNKLTYAMSLVGK

-44 ILTYTVESLEYQS
+44 ILTYTVESLEYKS
-57 TSKFLMALLM
+57 TSKFFMALLM
-67 VAVCLA
+67 VAICLA
-73 ANLSNGFVRKK
+73 ANLSNGLVRKK
-84 YQNAYLRRA
+84 YQNTYLRKA
-93 LTQFKNH
+93 LTQFKNY

-132 EQHYL
+132 EQNYL

-145 RIVDYAV
+145 RIVDYLITAV
-152 TAIVM
+152 VM
-157 LYLHLELGIIT
+157 LYLHFELGLVTIT
-168 IIASLIAIII
+168 ASLIAILI
-178 SFRFGGKVVQSETAA
+178 SFRFGGKVVQSETVA
-193 AEKASDFVAQ
+193 AEKASDFVEQ

-228 KKNVDLESAKQNRR
+228 RKNVDLESAKQHRR

-253 IAATLV
+253 MAATLV

-298 GSLITNRRAANALIE
+298 GSLIANHRAANALIE
-313 RIGNDLEG
+313 RIGNDLDG
-321 AKEDYS
+321 AKEDKT
-327 DKVRLD
+327 DKVSLTSVPD
-333 SAPDR
+333 SINLSD
-338 IKLTGLSFSYVD
+338 LSFSYVNGVKVFD
-350 GTNVLNSISHTFHA
+350 SINHTFRA

-383 VLMGFAPGYAGQVH
+383 VLMGFAPGYTGKVC
-397 YGDTELKRID
+397 YGNTELKSID
-407 ADQLLDY
+407 ADKLLDY
-414 ISIIQQDVFCFNST
+414 ISVIQQDVFCFNST
-428 IAENISMFRQF
+428 IEENISMFRQF
-439 LQEEMDT
+439 PQEEMDR
-446 AIQNAGLAALCRQKG
+446 AIQNAGLSALCRQKG
-461 KDYLCGEGGCN
+461 RDYLCGEGGCN

-489 KSPIVLVDE
+489 KSPIIFVDE
-498 PEAALDNE
+498 AEAALDNE

-514 ILGMERTM
+514 ILDMEQNM

-537 YDEILVLHNGQIEE
+537 YDELHNGQIEE
-551 SGSFDELIEQ
+551 SGTFDELIEQ

>member
-1 MGMKNQ
+1 MKKQ
-7 NEAAVLRWQFK
+7 NEAFILRRQFK
-18 KDNKLNYAMSLVGK
+18 KDNKLTYAMSLVGK

-44 ILTYTVESLEYQS
+44 ILTYTVESLEYKS
-57 TSKFLMALLM
+57 TSKFFMALLM
-67 VAVCLA
+67 VAICLA
-73 ANLSNGFVRKK
+73 ANLSNGLVRKK
-84 YQNAYLRRA
+84 YQNTYLRKA
-93 LTQFKNH
+93 LTQFKNY

-132 EQHYL
+132 EQNYL

-145 RIVDYAV
+145 RIVDYLITAV
-152 TAIVM
+152 VM
-157 LYLHLELGIIT
+157 LYLHFELGLVTIT
-168 IIASLIAIII
+168 ASLIAILI
-178 SFRFGGKVVQSETAA
+178 SFRFGGKVVQSETVA
-193 AEKASDFVAQ
+193 AEKASDFVEQ

-228 KKNVDLESAKQNRR
+228 RKNVDLESAKQHRR

-253 IAATLV
+253 MAATLV

-298 GSLITNRRAANALIE
+298 GSLIANHRAANALIE
-313 RIGNDLEG
+313 RIGNDLDG
-321 AKEDYS
+321 AKEDKT
-327 DKVRLD
+327 DKVSLTSVPD
-333 SAPDR
+333 SINLSD
-338 IKLTGLSFSYVD
+338 LSFSYVNGVKVFD
-350 GTNVLNSISHTFHA
+350 SINHTFRA

-383 VLMGFAPGYAGQVH
+383 VLMGFAPGYTGKVC
-397 YGDTELKRID
+397 YGNTELKSID
-407 ADQLLDY
+407 ADKLLDY
-414 ISIIQQDVFCFNST
+414 ISVIQQDVFCFNST
-428 IAENISMFRQF
+428 IEENISMFRQF
-439 LQEEMDT
+439 PQEEMDR
-446 AIQNAGLAALCRQKG
+446 AIQNAGLSALCRQKG
-461 KDYLCGEGGCN
+461 RDYLCGEGGCN

-489 KSPIVLVDE
+489 KSPIIFVDE
-498 PEAALDNE
+498 AEAALDNE

-514 ILGMERTM
+514 ILDMEQNM

-551 SGSFDELIEQ
+551 SGTFDELIEQ